1 MKRAIT
7 LTVLALSAVAF
18 GVSALRPSYNGVRAG
33 RADQDYLASSTCQTC
48 HPQHYESWA
57 RTHHRRM
64 TQEAREGS
72 VQGDFEVE
80 NRFEYLGVKA
90 LMNRQQ
96 GSFFMSLTMPDGSSI
111 RHRIERTVGSR
122 RIEQYVTRGANGYVR
137 LPIAYDLVNRRWMSL
152 NGSFFYPD
160 SDNFFKH
167 QSGWDGNCIFC
178 HNVKAQPNLNAET
191 RSYDSE
197 VAELGI
203 ACGACHGR
211 AAEHAARA
219 SSPLRRTLWR
229 LDSSSERSVTDPLKL
244 SPERSMMICGHC
256 HGQRVPE
263 PFDRIQEILK
273 RGDPYNAGDSLSDYY
288 RPVSRET
295 RVGEYSFANRFWS
308 DGSPRLTA
316 YEYQGILRSR
326 CFING
331 ESNTR
336 INCLTCHSM
345 HSGNPE
351 GQILS
356 ENLTDKPCLS
366 CHSEYQTKTALS
378 QHTGHQPDSSGS
390 RCYTCHMPRVVYGVM
405 SVHPTHEITV
415 PDPRKT
421 IAQAVPNACNQC
433 HLDKSVNWALSAAAK
448 LWPSRFGGAK
458 QSADQDFNLP
468 EGVRA
473 LFAGD
478 ALTRAVAA
486 EALGGGGPVRP
497 DRRWAGPFLVEAFAD
512 DYPVVRFFAAN
523 ALASGQW
530 QRRKPDYLGVA
541 SSREQSL
548 SGWRAMFGASSQDAM
563 KIAATLRMKRRDV
576 DIEVGE

>member
-1 MKRAIT
+1 
-7 LTVLALSAVAF
+7 
-18 GVSALRPSYNGVRAG
+18 
-33 RADQDYLASSTCQTC
+33 
-48 HPQHYESWA
+48 
-57 RTHHRRM
+57 
-64 TQEAREGS
+64 
-72 VQGDFEVE
+72 
-80 NRFEYLGVKA
+80 
-90 LMNRQQ
+90 
-96 GSFFMSLTMPDGSSI
+96 
-111 RHRIERTVGSR
+111 
-122 RIEQYVTRGANGYVR
+122 
-137 LPIAYDLVNRRWMSL
+137 
-152 NGSFFYPD
+152 
-160 SDNFFKH
+160 
-167 QSGWDGNCIFC
+167 
-178 HNVKAQPNLNAET
+178 
-191 RSYDSE
+191 
-197 VAELGI
+197 
-203 ACGACHGR
+203 
-211 AAEHAARA
+211 
-219 SSPLRRTLWR
+219 
-229 LDSSSERSVTDPLKL
+229 
-244 SPERSMMICGHC
+244 
-256 HGQRVPE
+256 
-263 PFDRIQEILK
+263 
-273 RGDPYNAGDSLSDYY
+273 
-288 RPVSRET
+288 
-295 RVGEYSFANRFWS
+295 
-308 DGSPRLTA
+308 
-316 YEYQGILRSR
+316 
-326 CFING
+326 
-331 ESNTR
+331 
-336 INCLTCHSM
+336 
-345 HSGNPE
+345 
-351 GQILS
+351 
-356 ENLTDKPCLS
+356 
-366 CHSEYQTKTALS
+366 
-378 QHTGHQPDSSGS
+378 
-390 RCYTCHMPRVVYGVM
+390 MPRVVYGVM